1 MRMLII
7 IEEKFSLYLLASELK
22 YFYLKLF
29 TTYLKC
35 LVTVVTDVGNCAVS
49 SAVIVTGVQQCHIA
63 AGVMPSDNGHWMW
76 QVGSDGHCCPT
87 MVLQV

>member
-1 MRMLII
+1 MRMLKI

-35 LVTVVTDVGNCAVS
+35 LVTVVTDVGNYAVS
-49 SAVIVTGVQQCHIA
+49 YAVIVTGVQQCHFCYRRDA
-63 AGVMPSDNGHWMW
+63 K
-76 QVGSDGHCCPT
+76 
-87 MVLQV
+87 